1 MPRALLAHLV
11 RLTPSPERW
20 LADLILVAPSSE
32 SWQALHALRGKR
44 VLLVQLKHQQGCTR
58 LHVYWAGNTKR
69 RMQEECQNRETKL
82 LLHFKYSFFNGGGS
96 GKSAKNTRIE
106 REWFNLIMSRET
118 YQTQAKRFP
127 EICQFS
133 LASNSSF
140 SKMGTPKS
148 INNERPKTRTQ
159 KVSRLWLKAVHLK
172 RHAFGVKQNGCS
184 CEKS

>member
-1 MPRALLAHLV
+1 MCTGPAIRKDECKKNAKIEK
-11 RLTPSPERW
+11 PNFCY
-20 LADLILVAPSSE
+20 ILNIVF
-32 SWQALHALRGKR
+32 L
-44 VLLVQLKHQQGCTR
+44 
-58 LHVYWAGNTKR
+58 
-69 RMQEECQNRETKL
+69 M
-82 LLHFKYSFFNGGGS
+82 GGGS